1 MQSIFE
7 RLKDKRKEQ
16 KELTEKEREEVAK
29 KVLDAIRTTGVQR
42 EMYSMRAQDAIAK
55 ARRAV
60 AAGDATGKAIAMQEL
75 KMCYGVYRYMG
86 TLNSAYRTLDAQ
98 IQMQKIT
105 QDFAGVVNSLSSINL
120 HQPTLNFKDLTSKAL
135 CGLKGLDLTGMENMV
150 NELVKGTNVAT
161 SVGMSDDPFLEKLI
175 AGEVTLD
182 SPYAELS
189 STPASNPTT
198 VSSPTATPTPTT
210 STVGTANAQNGDD
223 MIESLLAQLSAGLSN
238 S

>member
-1 MQSIFE
+1 
-7 RLKDKRKEQ
+7 
-16 KELTEKEREEVAK
+16 
-29 KVLDAIRTTGVQR
+29 
-42 EMYSMRAQDAIAK
+42 
-55 ARRAV
+55 
-60 AAGDATGKAIAMQEL
+60 
-75 KMCYGVYRYMG
+75 MCYGVYRYMG

>member
-1 MQSIFE
+1 MQSIFD

-16 KELTEKEREEVAK
+16 RELTEKEREEVAK

-135 CGLKGLDLTGMENMV
+135 TGLKGLDLTGMENMV

-161 SVGMSDDPFLEKLI
+161 SVGTSDDPFLEKLI

-189 STPASNPTT
+189 
-198 VSSPTATPTPTT
+198 ATPTTNPVSTTTPVATTAPTVA
-210 STVGTANAQNGDD
+210 STGAVNTQTGDD